1 MKAEIITI
9 GDELLLGQVID
20 TNSAWLGQ
28 QLNQIGAKV
37 HFKSAVMDSKD
48 AILEALTSATN
59 RSDIVVITGG
69 LGPTKDDITKHTIC
83 DFFNT
88 ELILNNSVLEFVQ
101 QIFSKRNLPMLES
114 NNQQALLP
122 KNCEVLW
129 NKNGTAPGMW
139 FNENKTIYISL
150 PGVPFEMKSIFAE
163 EAIPKLKSIFNFPSI
178 LHRTILTCSIGESFL
193 ANKIAKIEDAL
204 PPYIKLAYLPSVGAV
219 RLRFSA
225 YGNDLDKLTQEL
237 NTIIDELYSLIGDYI
252 YGENLDTLPQVIG
265 NLLVQKNATLATAES
280 CSGGFLAH
288 QITSVSGSSNYYLGS
303 IIAYHNLVKENLLNI
318 PNSIL
323 VEHGAVSEACVKSMA
338 ENVKSILNTKYS
350 IATSGIAGP
359 NGGTIDKPVGTV
371 WIAVSGPRQ
380 TIAKVFNFGDN
391 RERTIERTALMGLD
405 MLRKIILND

>member
-237 NTIIDELYSLIGDYI
+237 NPIIDELYLLIGEYI

-303 IIAYHNLVKENLLNI
+303 IIAYHNLIKENLLSI

-371 WIAVSGPRQ
+371 WIAVSGPNQ
-380 TIAKVFNFGDN
+380 TIAKVFNFGDS

>member
-237 NTIIDELYSLIGDYI
+237 NPIIDELYLLIGEYI
-252 YGENLDTLPQVIG
+252 YGENLDTLPQVVG

-303 IIAYHNLVKENLLNI
+303 IIAYHNLIKENLLNI

-371 WIAVSGPRQ
+371 WIAVSGPNQ
-380 TIAKVFNFGDN
+380 TIAKVFNFGDS

>member
-178 LHRTILTCSIGESFL
+178 LHRTILTCSIGESF
-193 ANKIAKIEDAL
+193 
-204 PPYIKLAYLPSVGAV
+204 
-219 RLRFSA
+219 
-225 YGNDLDKLTQEL
+225 
-237 NTIIDELYSLIGDYI
+237 
-252 YGENLDTLPQVIG
+252 
-265 NLLVQKNATLATAES
+265 
-280 CSGGFLAH
+280 
-288 QITSVSGSSNYYLGS
+288 
-303 IIAYHNLVKENLLNI
+303 
-318 PNSIL
+318 
-323 VEHGAVSEACVKSMA
+323 
-338 ENVKSILNTKYS
+338 
-350 IATSGIAGP
+350 
-359 NGGTIDKPVGTV
+359 
-371 WIAVSGPRQ
+371 
-380 TIAKVFNFGDN
+380 
-391 RERTIERTALMGLD
+391 
-405 MLRKIILND
+405 